1 MASRQI
7 PAHLE
12 DAQDQV
18 PEYLRRSIGVSPF
31 QQRSRKDEILRL
43 SGMGRGLTEIAALL
57 KCTYAEI
64 TDVLDAP

>member
-1 MASRQI
+1 MATRQI
-7 PAHLE
+7 PTRAE
-12 DAQDQV
+12 EPQDQP
-18 PEYLRRSIGVSPF
+18 PEYLRRSIGISPF